1 MTAIHPPSW
10 GCLGAQRPCSRSL
23 LISQT
28 MAHSCNHWSYSL
40 GHRRSPTVCCVSS
53 TAAFQRA
60 WRSLQ
65 HATIFRSQLRSRI
78 CKTTQ
83 SAPFLEVGSA
93 VHANHPERPARFHSD
108 GTQPASFRPWDM
120 PVKHSLRA
128 RGLTLRLSLPAAF
141 LCLRLP
147 ARPASRLPFRP
158 ARFSFRARG
167 LILRL
172 SRPAAFLCLR
182 LPALPA

>member
-1 MTAIHPPSW
+1 MQQIVADQPNHGTFVQPLVLLA
-10 GCLGAQRPCSRSL
+10 GAQAQPHRL
-23 LISQT
+23 LRVQ
-28 MAHSCNHWSYSL
+28 HSCLSKGLAFTATCDNFPQPVAKQNL
-40 GHRRSPTVCCVSS
+40 QDDTVGTLS
-53 TAAFQRA
+53 
-60 WRSLQ
+60 
-65 HATIFRSQLRSRI
+65 
-78 CKTTQ
+78 
-83 SAPFLEVGSA
+83 EVGSA